1 MSVVVSVYISETLDL
16 DWSCLSFT
24 YLVGQS
30 PVFNLGS
37 IPVLHIPSNGFK
49 LFHWSTSGCNVPRNA
64 AIHQLRQE
72 RRRLL
77 VCKQGCKPCRLEN
90 TLLCL
95 CFMRNKIN
103 STNLLDLNYT
113 HSARFRGSRCVLGHP
128 PLFDCSIANSLINFG
143 CLLTLTITQNVIMH
157 CITKAKQTNKITQP
171 KHNIKFIAFPH

>member
-30 PVFNLGS
+30 PVLNLGS

-77 VCKQGCKPCRLEN
+77 VCKQGCKPCRVEN